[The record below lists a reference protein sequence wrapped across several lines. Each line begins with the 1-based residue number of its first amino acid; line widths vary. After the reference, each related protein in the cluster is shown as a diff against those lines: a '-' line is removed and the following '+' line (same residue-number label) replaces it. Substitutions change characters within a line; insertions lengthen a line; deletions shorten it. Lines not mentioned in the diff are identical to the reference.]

1 MLLDYNKNQKVH
13 VGLDLDEMK
22 VMVPEM
28 NSIIDNYC
36 VKKQFLN
43 IAPTLAQQLL
53 LVDEIM
59 RAGINMKKE

>member
-36 VKKQFLN
+36 VKK
-43 IAPTLAQQLL
+43 
-53 LVDEIM
+53 
-59 RAGINMKKE
+59 

>member
-1 MLLDYNKNQKVH
+1 MLLDYNKNEKVH

-36 VKKQFLN
+36 VKRQFLN
-43 IAPTLAQQLL
+43 IAPTLAQ
-53 LVDEIM
+53 
-59 RAGINMKKE
+59 